1 MATATLV
8 SVKEYLTTAYR
19 PDCDY
24 IDGGLVERNMGERSH
39 AELQGL
45 IYAWLLA
52 RRMQWRL
59 DVFVELRLR
68 INDRRFRIPDVIVLS
83 ADAPREEVVVT
94 APLVCVEVLSP
105 ADSLRAMWDRTQDY
119 LSIGVTVCWI
129 VDPKELRAWTVTSAG
144 LIEAKDS
151 ILRAGEIEMPLAEVV
166 G

>member
-8 SVKEYLTTAYR
+8 SPRDYLTTAYR

-24 IDGGLVERNMGERSH
+24 IDGRLVERNVGERSH
-39 AELQGL
+39 SELQGL

-52 RRMQWRL
+52 RRKQLRV

-68 INDRRFRIPDVIVLS
+68 INDRRFRIPDVMVLS

-94 APLVCVEVLSP
+94 APLLCIEVLSP

-119 LSIGVTVCWI
+119 LSIGVPVCWI

-144 LIEAKDS
+144 LVEAKDG
-151 ILRAGEIEMPLAEVV
+151 ILRAGAIELPVAEVA